1 MRSKEVQRYLA
12 NNRISWKFRVEKA
25 PWWGGF
31 WERLIQTVKRC
42 LGKTIGRTTLN
53 YDELVT
59 LLTEVECVVN
69 SRPLTYLEDDQDG
82 VSDTLPPSHLI
93 NGRRIID
100 SPNGGHFEI
109 ISTNS
114 SLTKR
119 AKHHRHLLQ
128 QFTNQWKKTYLL
140 SLRERH
146 TQITRN
152 RKGAEIAV
160 GDVLILRN
168 DSTPWMFWKLTLV
181 EELLPDRDGIVR
193 AAWVKVVNAERNPR
207 IFTRSV
213 KHLVL
218 LELNANSQ
226 AEVPVESEQEVYIP
240 PAVNDN
246 ESCLRLRQIAAI
258 RGELLRKLYS
268 KNYVVELCFEV
279 CSQRWPNRGSVS
291 WKFCLFLL

>member
-1 MRSKEVQRYLA
+1 MQALYTFERIQPLETTARNATCATTRAVHLELTRNLTVECFLLAFRRFTSRRGLPTTLISDNAKTFRGASREIKKIVRSKEVQRYLA
-12 NNRISWKFRVEKA
+12 NNRISWKFIVEKA

-42 LGKTIGRTTLN
+42 LRKTIGRTTLN

-168 DSTPWMFWKLTLV
+168 DSTP
-181 EELLPDRDGIVR
+181 
-193 AAWVKVVNAERNPR
+193 
-207 IFTRSV
+207 
-213 KHLVL
+213 
-218 LELNANSQ
+218 
-226 AEVPVESEQEVYIP
+226 
-240 PAVNDN
+240 
-246 ESCLRLRQIAAI
+246 
-258 RGELLRKLYS
+258 
-268 KNYVVELCFEV
+268 
-279 CSQRWPNRGSVS
+279 
-291 WKFCLFLL
+291 